1 MTAEKIMAKFAKLLY
16 GLLAVL
22 GIIFLILAIV
32 GNYLNASDAVSI
44 FSPSPSQ
51 LGFLVGG
58 MIFTTVGIVG
68 TGRQH
73 FKNEE
78 DRNIFTILAVVVL
91 VPLFVFI
98 LILLM
103 EYLTPVPVTF

>member
-1 MTAEKIMAKFAKLLY
+1 MTAEKIMVKYAKLLY

-22 GIIFLILAIV
+22 GIIFLILAT
-32 GNYLNASDAVSI
+32 DAVSI
-44 FSPSPSQ
+44 LAPSPSK
-51 LGFLVGG
+51 LGFLLGG

-98 LILLM
+98 LILIM